1 MHFQF
6 IGPAQSVIQ
15 KAIGYVRS
23 IVVGNERGGV
33 DFFSAQDLT
42 SVLKTLIPTIG
53 QLILIIFL

>member
-23 IVVGNERGGV
+23 IVVRSERGGV